1 MGHWNYRVMRHSH
14 QGQDQKEEHFFVLHQ
29 VYYTDDGEVE
39 YWTSH
44 TGPEAIQ
51 SGEEERGD
59 YPFGET
65 EVELQNDVR
74 MMLKA
79 FDLPVLDYA
88 TGKEIDG

>member
-1 MGHWNYRVMRHSH
+1 MGHWNYRVMRHSY
-14 QGQDQKEEHFFVLHQ
+14 QGQDQKEEHYFVLHQ
-29 VYYTDDGEVE
+29 AYYTDDGEVE
-39 YWTSH
+39 YWSA
-44 TGPEAIQ
+44 PSDAAEL
-51 SGEEERGD
+51 RGD